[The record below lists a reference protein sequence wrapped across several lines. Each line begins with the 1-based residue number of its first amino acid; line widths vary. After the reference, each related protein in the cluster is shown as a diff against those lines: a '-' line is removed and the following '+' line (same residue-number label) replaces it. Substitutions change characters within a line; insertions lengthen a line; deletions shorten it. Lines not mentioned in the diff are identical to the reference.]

1 MIFRPY
7 DIDEAMH
14 RRITMVLEYK
24 EPNYAMRKQIW
35 DNFLQGHTDQSPAKN
50 NGKNHNS
57 EKESALLGGKLQLSS
72 DVDTSILA
80 IKYEL
85 TGGFIKNAV
94 LSALLSALSRDRK
107 NPIISQ
113 QVRVMIYTK
122 HYLLHILVSINFFV
136 IELQHGHL

>member
-35 DNFLQGHTDQSPAKN
+35 DNFLQGHMDQSPAKN

-113 QVRVMIYTK
+113 QVP
-122 HYLLHILVSINFFV
+122 VSK
-136 IELQHGHL
+136 